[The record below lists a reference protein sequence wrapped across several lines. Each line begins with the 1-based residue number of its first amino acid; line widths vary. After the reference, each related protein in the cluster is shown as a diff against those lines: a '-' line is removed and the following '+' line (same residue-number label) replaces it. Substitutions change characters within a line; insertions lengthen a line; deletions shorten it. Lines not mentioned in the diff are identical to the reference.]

1 MKRCGVLFTLA
12 AMFLWIGIAGAK
24 EREDLRARVRDGVQR
39 TDKDLG
45 TCVDR
50 GKLNAEQQQRLDAAV
65 KNLHEIRDGVENGK
79 WTDDRPLLEH
89 AADDIDFLVK
99 NAAIDDSNKQ
109 TLGIDLFTLRSI
121 LDAWKQQP

>member
-1 MKRCGVLFTLA
+1 MVLWVSA
-12 AMFLWIGIAGAK
+12 AGAK

-45 TCVDR
+45 NCFDR
-50 GKLNAEQQQRLDAAV
+50 AKLSAPQQEHLDAAV

-89 AADDIDFLVK
+89 AVDNIDYLVK
-99 NAAIDDSNKQ
+99 NASIDDSNKQ

-121 LDAWKQQP
+121 LDSWKPQP

>member
-1 MKRCGVLFTLA
+1 MVLWLSA
-12 AMFLWIGIAGAK
+12 AGAK
-24 EREDLRARVRDGVQR
+24 EREDLRGRVRDGVQR

-50 GKLNAEQQQRLDAAV
+50 AKLNPQQQQELDAAV

-89 AADDIDFLVK
+89 AVDHIDFLVK
-99 NAAIDDSNKQ
+99 NAPIDDSNKQ